1 MENREMEKRQQKND
15 SLYLFH
21 QGTYTHA
28 YEYMGAHPEN
38 RDGVDGYVFRTWAP
52 NARKMAV
59 MGDFN
64 GWNNNAHVMERVSK
78 DGVWEV
84 FVAGATQGQM
94 YKYEVTDSHDYARL
108 KGDPYGFMHET
119 EGRTASILYDIS
131 GYEWHDGAYIDYRN
145 KKNNY
150 TSAMNIYEVNL
161 GSWKKQSDCSYYTY
175 RMLAD
180 ELIPYVVDM
189 GYTHIELM
197 PVTEYP
203 FGQSW
208 GYQVTGYFAPSSRFG
223 EPKDFMYFVDKC
235 HENGI
240 SVIIDWVPA
249 HFPKDPHGL
258 VEFDGSHLYENQG
271 WDRME
276 HKAWGTRRFDY
287 GRPEVQTFLISSAIF
302 FLQEYHIDGIRVDAV
317 ASMLYLDY
325 DKRPGEWIPNEY
337 GDNKNLEAVAFL
349 QKLNASIFREFPN
362 VLMIAE
368 ESTAWPMVTKPA
380 HVGGLGFNFKWNMGW
395 MNDTLEYI
403 KTDSYF
409 RKSIHNKLTFSM
421 FYAFSE
427 NFVLPISHDE
437 VVYGKCSLLNK
448 MFGEYNDKFT
458 LMRAYLSYM
467 FAHPGKK
474 LTFMGTEFAQYKEWD
489 YQSGIDFC
497 LLDYETH
504 NNMHKFT
511 KALNHF
517 YLNNKELFEED
528 FSWKGFDWV
537 VPDDNS
543 QNVLVFRRMDKSG
556 SEIIY
561 AVNFSP
567 VDRDNYSFGVSASQY
582 EEIFSTDNVEFGGK
596 GFSNGVVRAE
606 KTPYRGKDYKL
617 TIKIP
622 ALSGLFLKKK
632 SKEIRL
638 V

>member
-1 MENREMEKRQQKND
+1 MEKKKENND
-15 SLYLFH
+15 KVYLFH

-28 YEYMGAHPEN
+28 YEYMGAHPCS

-52 NARKMAV
+52 NATRMAV
-59 MGDFN
+59 VGDFN
-64 GWNNNAHVMERVSK
+64 NWDNNASVMEKISEN
-78 DGVWEV
+78 GIWEV
-84 FVAGATQGQM
+84 FVPGACQGHK
-94 YKYEVTDSHDYARL
+94 YKFEVTDTHNYARL

-131 GYEWHDGAYIDYRN
+131 GYEWHDGEYLKYRDT
-145 KKNNY
+145 KNNY
-150 TSAMNIYEVNL
+150 TSPMNIYEVNL

-197 PVTEYP
+197 PITEYP

-208 GYQVTGYFAPSSRFG
+208 GYQVTGYFAPTSRFG

-249 HFPKDPHGL
+249 HFPKDPHGI
-258 VEFDGSHLYENQG
+258 VEFDGTHLYENQG

-287 GRPEVQTFLISSAIF
+287 GRPEVQTFLISSAML
-302 FLQEYHIDGIRVDAV
+302 FLKEYHIDGIRVDAV

-349 QKLNASIFREFPN
+349 RKLNAAVFKENPN

-368 ESTAWPMVTKPA
+368 ESTAWPMVTKPTNI
-380 HVGGLGFNFKWNMGW
+380 GGLGFNFKWNMGW

-448 MFGEYNDKFT
+448 MFGDYNDKFT

-474 LTFMGTEFAQYKEWD
+474 LTFMGTEFAQFKEWD
-489 YQSGIDFC
+489 YQAGIDFC
-497 LLDYETH
+497 LLDFETH

-517 YLNNKELFEED
+517 YLSHKELYAED

-556 SEIIY
+556 DEIIY

-567 VDRDNYSFGVSASQY
+567 VDRDNYSFGVSASTY
-582 EEIFSTDNVEFGGK
+582 EEIFSTDDSQFGSK
-596 GFSNGVVRAE
+596 GFSNGVVKAE

-638 V
+638 D